1 MPFNSNTRLPSPPIG
16 WPLLPVPQ
24 RGELHFPTL
33 EDSVRQSIRVILLT
47 RPGEQLMR
55 PAFGAG
61 LQRFLHEPST
71 LVTRRRIQDAIAES
85 LALWEPRIILDR
97 VEVWESEERPDA
109 VRIEIA
115 YRLKRTGSAVSMMLT
130 MNLGT

>member
-1 MPFNSNTRLPSPPIG
+1 MTSNSHLPPPPIG
-16 WPLLPVPQ
+16 WPLMPQ
-24 RGELHFPTL
+24 PQNGELTYPNL

-55 PAFGAG
+55 PTFGAG
-61 LQRFLHEPST
+61 LQRFLHEPGS

-85 LALWEPRIILDR
+85 LASWEPRIIVDR

-115 YRLKRTGSAVSMMLT
+115 YTLKRTGKGVSMILT
-130 MNLGT
+130 MNLGI

>member
-1 MPFNSNTRLPSPPIG
+1 MTSHSHLPPPPIG
-16 WPLLPVPQ
+16 WPLMPLPQ
-24 RGELHFPTL
+24 NGELTYPNL

-61 LQRFLHEPST
+61 LQRFLHEPGS
-71 LVTRRRIQDAIAES
+71 LVTRRRIQDAIVES
-85 LALWEPRIILDR
+85 LASWEPRIIVDR
-97 VEVWESEERPDA
+97 VEVWESEERADA

-115 YRLKRTGSAVSMMLT
+115 YTLKRTGTAVSMILT
-130 MNLGT
+130 MNLGI